1 MKYKSCKHIEGS
13 LYIAPNEVRSC
24 CQRFFYKN
32 KMRGDAELIKI
43 NENDKLPGYD
53 EIKNARLKLFEN
65 IQENKSEQC
74 MGCPQLY
81 ETSVKP
87 KFNGEINHLS
97 VEHHSVC
104 NLRCTY
110 CSEIYYGGK
119 RSKYDVTEFVKKLS
133 SENSLKNCKQVVWGG
148 GEPTLDKTFEEI
160 VVGIQNSA
168 NPKIYHRVFTNS
180 VRYHDAIFKFLKSG
194 LIKIVTSIDS
204 GTPETFKKVRGR
216 DKFPDVFSNL
226 KKYSSA
232 GSNRITIKYIFT
244 EENMNFAE
252 LDKFVE
258 NCVKYKLTECCYQI
272 SMNYKND
279 KLSLD
284 FLKSVIYLMGLFKK
298 NNINKF
304 FGDDHIMSRFKTL
317 EVNEKK
323 DLDTFLKEHEL
334 QDIILN
340 NILKNEKLNFFGINL
355 IVENILNKTLNQTQ
369 LNQITLI
376 DSDKNKQGKTLK
388 GKQIM
393 DPKILLNSS
402 DKIFIAPPQSYDDI
416 HDQLLNK
423 LKIKKN
429 RIIHGVFI

>member
-1 MKYKSCKHIEGS
+1 
-13 LYIAPNEVRSC
+13 
-24 CQRFFYKN
+24 
-32 KMRGDAELIKI
+32 
-43 NENDKLPGYD
+43 
-53 EIKNARLKLFEN
+53 
-65 IQENKSEQC
+65 
-74 MGCPQLY
+74 
-81 ETSVKP
+81 
-87 KFNGEINHLS
+87 
-97 VEHHSVC
+97 
-104 NLRCTY
+104 
-110 CSEIYYGGK
+110 
-119 RSKYDVTEFVKKLS
+119 
-133 SENSLKNCKQVVWGG
+133 
-148 GEPTLDKTFEEI
+148 
-160 VVGIQNSA
+160 
-168 NPKIYHRVFTNS
+168 
-180 VRYHDAIFKFLKSG
+180 
-194 LIKIVTSIDS
+194 
-204 GTPETFKKVRGR
+204 
-216 DKFPDVFSNL
+216 
-226 KKYSSA
+226 
-232 GSNRITIKYIFT
+232 
-244 EENMNFAE
+244 MNFAE

-304 FGDDHIMSRFKTL
+304 FGDDHIMSRFKAL

-323 DLDTFLKEHEL
+323 DLDSFLKEHEL